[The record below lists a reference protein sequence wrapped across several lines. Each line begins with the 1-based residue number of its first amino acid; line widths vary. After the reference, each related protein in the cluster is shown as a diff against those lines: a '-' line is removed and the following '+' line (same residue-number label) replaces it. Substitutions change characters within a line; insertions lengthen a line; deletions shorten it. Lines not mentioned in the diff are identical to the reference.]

1 MHYIKMKDIE
11 QIVLTAIQTVNKYAG
26 INEKEFLDKIRSMS
40 DLQFSQTE
48 KKNKKELSK
57 AQKRCNELDILIKK
71 LYEANE
77 GTLGTS
83 W

>member
-48 KKNKKELSK
+48 KKNKT
-57 AQKRCNELDILIKK
+57 
-71 LYEANE
+71 E
-77 GTLGTS
+77 GPS
-83 W
+83 